1 MVKVEKDI
9 DILGINV
16 EKEVAGNK
24 DRRREVVIMPK
35 NLNDLYWTKKQNA

>member
-1 MVKVEKDI
+1 MDRVEKDI

-16 EKEVAGNK
+16 EKEVAASK

-35 NLNDLYWTKKQNA
+35 NLNDLY